1 MNTRICPECGAEFRP
16 LHGSQ
21 VCCSDECK
29 RNRLR
34 MQRRESKRCNA
45 RIRKLSPHQRM
56 LANLR
61 RRDLLAPKPK
71 IEIIDQLGEKYDAAS
86 ADFLESLK
94 NEDGGFLDRMRVI
107 HDETVKICNTA
118 SDLLMHRLTSPY
130 LTDQPTTIFVTVA
143 FGRTRMLPLFH
154 VLMSK

>member
-1 MNTRICPECGAEFRP
+1 MRQRICPECGAEFRP

-61 RRDLLAPKPK
+61 RRDAICPKPK
-71 IEIIDQLGEKYDAAS
+71 TEIIYRNGVMIERRGTVPAGCHA
-86 ADFLESLK
+86 ADFIRH
-94 NEDGGFLDRMRVI
+94 N
-107 HDETVKICNTA
+107 A
-118 SDLLMHRLTSPY
+118 
-130 LTDQPTTIFVTVA
+130 
-143 FGRTRMLPLFH
+143 
-154 VLMSK
+154 

>member
-1 MNTRICPECGAEFRP
+1 MRQRICPECGAEFRP

-61 RRDLLAPKPK
+61 RRDAIAPKPK
-71 IEIIDQLGEKYDAAS
+71 TEIIERNGIIIERRGTVPAGCHA
-86 ADFLESLK
+86 ADFIRH
-94 NEDGGFLDRMRVI
+94 N
-107 HDETVKICNTA
+107 A
-118 SDLLMHRLTSPY
+118 
-130 LTDQPTTIFVTVA
+130 
-143 FGRTRMLPLFH
+143 
-154 VLMSK
+154 

>member
-71 IEIIDQLGEKYDAAS
+71 IEIIERNGIVIERRGTVPAGCHA
-86 ADFLESLK
+86 ADFIRH
-94 NEDGGFLDRMRVI
+94 N
-107 HDETVKICNTA
+107 A
-118 SDLLMHRLTSPY
+118 
-130 LTDQPTTIFVTVA
+130 
-143 FGRTRMLPLFH
+143 
-154 VLMSK
+154 

>member
-1 MNTRICPECGAEFRP
+1 MVEIETDYAEVEQQADDNKRGKSAADDSKQRVCPECGAEFRP

-61 RRDLLAPKPK
+61 RRDALAPKPK
-71 IEIIDQLGEKYDAAS
+71 TEIIERNGIVIERRGTVPLGCHA
-86 ADFLESLK
+86 ADFIRH
-94 NEDGGFLDRMRVI
+94 N
-107 HDETVKICNTA
+107 A
-118 SDLLMHRLTSPY
+118 
-130 LTDQPTTIFVTVA
+130 
-143 FGRTRMLPLFH
+143 
-154 VLMSK
+154 

>member
-71 IEIIDQLGEKYDAAS
+71 IEIIERNGISHSAVMPWASSNTPDMFYLNAETQRRRESGAVPQTPKTLCALRAS
-86 ADFLESLK
+86 A
-94 NEDGGFLDRMRVI
+94 
-107 HDETVKICNTA
+107 
-118 SDLLMHRLTSPY
+118 
-130 LTDQPTTIFVTVA
+130 
-143 FGRTRMLPLFH
+143 PLR
-154 VLMSK
+154 

>member
-45 RIRKLSPHQRM
+45 RIRKLSPRQQM
-56 LANLR
+56 FVNLR
-61 RRDLLAPKPK
+61 QRDALAPKPK
-71 IEIIDQLGEKYDAAS
+71 TEIIERNGI
-86 ADFLESLK
+86 
-94 NEDGGFLDRMRVI
+94 VI
-107 HDETVKICNTA
+107 ERRGTVPAGANAVGVIRHNA
-118 SDLLMHRLTSPY
+118 
-130 LTDQPTTIFVTVA
+130 
-143 FGRTRMLPLFH
+143 
-154 VLMSK
+154 

>member
-1 MNTRICPECGAEFRP
+1 MVEKICPECGAEFRP

-29 RNRLR
+29 RKRR
-34 MQRRESKRCNA
+34 RRQTRESLA

-71 IEIIDQLGEKYDAAS
+71 IEIIERNGIVIERRGTVPLGCHAVGIIK
-86 ADFLESLK
+86 
-94 NEDGGFLDRMRVI
+94 
-107 HDETVKICNTA
+107 HT
-118 SDLLMHRLTSPY
+118 
-130 LTDQPTTIFVTVA
+130 
-143 FGRTRMLPLFH
+143 
-154 VLMSK
+154 